1 MADGQGRRICGDGGK
16 RHLLDRAGGDLQPQG
31 GGGITRGGKILLCT
45 VDGFGYWFLP
55 GGRVRFG
62 EPSGAALARELAEEL
77 GHRLPSGELA
87 LIVENIYRDSALQ
100 HEVGLYYHLAWPD
113 TLASDDLDGG
123 VEPGHLF
130 CWTPAGE
137 LGSVRFEPA
146 GLAPVLQNLGDGLHH
161 VVLDRRRA
169 GKGSSAEQA

>member
-1 MADGQGRRICGDGGK
+1 MA
-16 RHLLDRAGGDLQPQG
+16 RAGGHAVTAGSDISWSGPGEIFNLRVAAV
-31 GGGITRGGKILLCT
+31 ITRGGKILLCT
-45 VDGFGYWFLP
+45 VDGLGYWFLP

-77 GHRLPSGELA
+77 GHQLPTGELA
-87 LIVENIYRDSALQ
+87 LIVENIYRDAALQ

-113 TLASDDLDGG
+113 TMASDDLDGG

-130 CWTPAGE
+130 CWTPVGE

-146 GLAPVLQNLGDGLHH
+146 GLVPVLQNLGDGLHH
-161 VVLDRRRA
+161 MVLDRRRV
-169 GKGSSAEQA
+169 GKGGSAERA